1 MMKMQRP
8 YLSPFLLVCYLSTS
22 ITGILMLL
30 HVGFP
35 AIHPIHEWGGV
46 AFVIGGL
53 LHLILNWRALT
64 TYFKPKLRSQAIWG
78 MVGCVVLIAV
88 ITVFIPE
95 QERPRRQRLGGAQT
109 SMVTSPSTLT
119 GSSMVTN
126 SRTIASNSANSE
138 AELSAPTTLI
148 VSSQ

>member
-64 TYFKPKLRSQAIWG
+64 TYFKPKLRF
-78 MVGCVVLIAV
+78 
-88 ITVFIPE
+88 TVFIPE

-138 AELSAPTTLI
+138 AELSAPTAI
-148 VSSQ
+148 IASSQ

>member
-1 MMKMQRP
+1 MIKMQRP

-30 HVGFP
+30 HWGFP

-46 AFVIGGL
+46 AFVVGGL
-53 LHLILNWRALT
+53 LHVILNWRALT

-95 QERPRRQRLGGAQT
+95 QDHPRRQRLGTVQT
-109 SMVTSPSTLT
+109 SALTSSSILT
-119 GSSMVTN
+119 
-126 SRTIASNSANSE
+126 SNSTNSE
-138 AELSAPTTLI
+138 AELSAPKALI
-148 VSSQ
+148 ASPQ

>member
-30 HVGFP
+30 HLGFP

-109 SMVTSPSTLT
+109 SMVTNPSTLT

-138 AELSAPTTLI
+138 AELSAPTELI
-148 VSSQ
+148 ASSQ